1 MTNEYSGH
9 KHREKF
15 SAAWVHKVIHQAGG
29 QAARRA
35 GASPGS
41 GMIIAKAP
49 WRKEKA
55 MPGIKEF
62 AAAESPRMFK

>member
-1 MTNEYSGH
+1 
-9 KHREKF
+9 
-15 SAAWVHKVIHQAGG
+15 
-29 QAARRA
+29 
-35 GASPGS
+35 
-41 GMIIAKAP
+41 MIIAKAP